1 VTLHQ
6 TEKIMSDII
15 LVTGATGTVGSATV
29 KALDSLGANVRAGVR
44 SLIKGEN
51 LKRLPGV
58 ELVELNFAHP
68 ESLRV
73 AFTGVSTAF
82 LITPFSEDQV
92 QMAKQLI
99 DAAQEAGVRHV
110 VRLSA
115 SGAEAEPGIQLGRWH
130 REAEEYLKAK
140 ELNNTV
146 LRPGS
151 FMQNFVHQQAGT
163 IKTENAFYLP
173 MGQGRISYIDAR
185 DIGEVAAEILL
196 RPEGHD
202 GKAYTLTGPQAL
214 TGDEVAEVFSSVLGR
229 EIRYID
235 VPEDAARNAMQQ
247 QQLPAWMID
256 SLLELYSI
264 SRAGYAS
271 GVTSDVQDVT
281 GRSPYTFQEFVE
293 TNRDC
298 F

>member
-1 VTLHQ
+1 
-6 TEKIMSDII
+6 MSEII
-15 LVTGATGTVGSATV
+15 LVTGATGTIGSATV
-29 KALDSLGANVRAGVR
+29 KALDSLGADVRAGVR

-51 LKRLPGV
+51 LRRLPGV
-58 ELVELNFAHP
+58 ELVELNFSHP

-82 LITPFSEDQV
+82 LITPFTEDQV
-92 QMAKQLI
+92 QMAKQLV

-130 REAEEYLKAK
+130 REAEDYLKGK
-140 ELNNTV
+140 ELNYTL
-146 LRPGS
+146 LRPGA
-151 FMQNFVHQQAGT
+151 FMQNFVHQHAAS
-163 IKTENAFYLP
+163 IKSENAFYMP
-173 MGQGRISYIDAR
+173 MGQGRVSYIDAR

-202 GKAYTLTGPQAL
+202 GKAYTLTGPEAL
-214 TGDEVAEVFSSVLGR
+214 SGEEIAEIFSSVLGR
-229 EIRYID
+229 EIKYVD
-235 VPEDAARNAMQQ
+235 VPEEGARNAMQQ
-247 QQLPAWMID
+247 MQLPNWMID

-271 GVTSDVQDVT
+271 GVTSDVQEVI
-281 GRSPYTFQEFVE
+281 GRRPYTFREFVE
-293 TNRDC
+293 TYHDC